1 MANGRSYTSYFKAD
15 SSGFKKGVDDMVK
28 ALEKA
33 NKELVNNQY
42 RQKDCNKVISDAQ
55 KEIKKLEKEE
65 EERVKQLEKETK
77 RREELNQAITKAKS
91 DIDNLNKSK
100 SEDEKLTKEQ
110 EKSLKNLKSTIE
122 KAQKELESLALTEE
136 KKKKLDDEGRE
147 KIKKL
152 NDTIE
157 SEKVKLAQLKTEQ
170 AAIKGTISD
179 LSKEIAGNNKEWT
192 TLKATIANL
201 ASDGLE
207 ALGRKLLEIGKS
219 VIATGEQFTASMSEV
234 GAISGATAEEMEL
247 LEQTAREYG
256 ATTKF
261 SASESAQALKYMALA
276 GWDTQQSIE
285 SLGSVLD
292 LAAAGN
298 MDLARASDIVT
309 DYITAFGLSAQ
320 DSSHFVDVMAYAMSN
335 SNTNVEQL
343 GEAYKN
349 CAAGAG
355 AMGYSV
361 EDVTAALMTMANAG
375 IKGGEAGTSLN
386 AVMTRLATDTKGCA
400 TALEEYGVY
409 IYDSEGNMKSMS
421 SILESLALTWQ
432 GLTQEEQAN
441 LGKMIAG
448 QNQLNA
454 FQTMMAGLSDKAKEA
469 GASFSDYTKALEEC
483 DGTSE
488 GMAKTMSDNLSGD
501 LKTMQS
507 AFEELALKIYDSG
520 ETPLRDLVKFVTN
533 SVVPAL
539 DTLINHMDIIV
550 PIFVAAATAVGS
562 YKAALGIQSIIK
574 GITQA
579 TTALTAAKTGE
590 KVATDEATVSQAAL
604 NTVQAANP
612 IGLVVSAIGLL
623 VGALVSYSVITDT
636 SARSTGE
643 YADELNRAKKAIEE
657 CNDQLDS
664 AKNHYSDTIANAQ
677 ATAAQLDALGKEYEK
692 LRTQKDKTE
701 GQQLL
706 MNNIAEQLAKSMG
719 KNTEDL
725 KDEAGKY
732 RDLTDEIDKYIE
744 KLKQQAEVQAATEL
758 YGDAVKTRT
767 KASVEYAAL
776 ESKAKDYYAQHKD
789 ELDEYVLLGGREG
802 SGRITDV
809 TKKFEEFRTELSSLK
824 SVYDEASE
832 SVDLYADKVEETVQ
846 AQNKQA
852 AATNSSGA
860 ALDGVKGKIEE
871 VGDAVDDV
879 QAYADKMLNG
889 EEGYDLKGFYD
900 LFRDTGEAADYL
912 ENRLTNANK
921 ALEDNRTEIKNT
933 QDEIEKLRKELNKP
947 DITDEDAII
956 KGQQLEEAKEKLAQL
971 RTEQVGLKEDV
982 KAAEKEY
989 KKAAWD
995 AKTLSEKLAEI
1006 AKTSS
1011 SVRNEMNSLA
1021 ATFKELG
1028 EGQQMSLDAL
1038 LSLTEK
1044 YPEYAAQI
1052 LSATN
1057 NLNAQKDVI
1066 KLLYEEKKKAL
1077 IESLKDA
1084 KDEIKLEQDK
1094 IKLQRD
1100 ALQKQLEIVQ
1110 AEYNRGNAT
1119 ASTARII
1126 ENLTNKL
1133 KALNDEFDSGQANID
1148 AYVKAMAAVGNF
1160 SINSYGGNGN
1170 TNANNN
1176 YTPSQTSSSPATQE
1190 WTWGWMDE
1198 IGTGNTSAAARLSL
1212 VERVHQLGKINDKE
1226 LKAEYEKILREEQLT
1241 ADESYNIRQK
1251 LYSMTA
1257 QLRQKDLDLAK
1268 AAYEKLVKGQIETY
1282 QKASDNI
1289 KNDLD
1294 KKLKALDDESK
1305 KRQQKEEDEKR
1316 RKEIRDIEDEIFYN
1330 GRRMTQIEKD
1340 SLLRRKQDLLNEQA
1354 KADYERDLELKKT
1367 QLQEQANAGIS
1378 KNTQAIERL
1387 NKVLE
1392 DASYYLAKISGS
1404 QSSSQIVNNSTR
1416 TQNIQYIAG
1425 GFGMSYDQFIRQIY

>member
-55 KEIKKLEKEE
+55 KEIKKLEKE
-65 EERVKQLEKETK
+65 
-77 RREELNQAITKAKS
+77 
-91 DIDNLNKSK
+91 
-100 SEDEKLTKEQ
+100 
-110 EKSLKNLKSTIE
+110 
-122 KAQKELESLALTEE
+122 QKENGKLDEE
-136 KKKKLDDEGRE
+136 QTKKL
-147 KIKKL
+147 KAL

-421 SILESLALTWQ
+421 SILESLAQTWQ

-562 YKAALGIQSIIK
+562 YKAALGIQSIIA
-574 GITQA
+574 GVTQA
-579 TTALTAAKTGE
+579 TTALTAAETAETAATEGAA
-590 KVATDEATVSQAAL
+590 VAQGTL

-612 IGLVVSAIGLL
+612 IGLLVAAIGLL
-623 VGALVSYSVITDT
+623 VGGLTAYTAITGQ
-636 SARSTGE
+636 AAESTDE
-643 YADELNRAKKAIEE
+643 YVKSLSKAEKAIDD
-657 CNDQLDS
+657 CNKQLDS
-664 AKNHYSDTIANAQ
+664 AEDKYADSIANAE
-677 ATAAQLDALGKEYEK
+677 ANTAQIKVLCEEYET
-692 LRTQKDKTE
+692 LRTKQNRTAGETAILDS
-701 GQQLL
+701 L
-706 MNNIAEQLAKSMG
+706 AEDLAKSMG
-719 KNTEDL
+719 ITTEEL
-725 KDEAGKY
+725 
-732 RDLTDEIDKYIE
+732 IDQNGQYIE
-744 KLKQQAEVQAATEL
+744 LNNTIDEYISKLKQKAQTDAAVQL
-758 YGDAVKTRT
+758 YSDAVKARAKAEQELIQFQKENYELEIRREEIEKKRDAKALGATGITYDDEQDINALEEYDQKLNELNQTVT
-767 KASVEYAAL
+767 KAKEVENNYSEAVNDTVNSQ
-776 ESKAKDYYAQHKD
+776 E
-789 ELDEYVLLGGREG
+789 
-802 SGRITDV
+802 
-809 TKKFEEFRTELSSLK
+809 
-824 SVYDEASE
+824 EASE
-832 SVDLYADKVEETVQ
+832 TMDLLGANFRKNQEE
-846 AQNKQA
+846 ANKSLEKTTKTTKTTA
-852 AATNSSGA
+852 AAQKDYNKTLKEFQTVFSS
-860 ALDGVKGKIEE
+860 
-871 VGDAVDDV
+871 
-879 QAYADKMLNG
+879 
-889 EEGYDLKGFYD
+889 
-900 LFRDTGEAADYL
+900 DTGTL
-912 ENRLTNANK
+912 KSLAN
-921 ALEDNRTEIKNT
+921 
-933 QDEIEKLRKELNKP
+933 Q
-947 DITDEDAII
+947 
-956 KGQQLEEAKEKLAQL
+956 
-971 RTEQVGLKEDV
+971 
-982 KAAEKEY
+982 Y
-989 KKAAWD
+989 
-995 AKTLSEKLAEI
+995 
-1006 AKTSS
+1006 S
-1011 SVRNEMNSLA
+1011 SVA
-1021 ATFKELG
+1021 D
-1028 EGQQMSLDAL
+1028 GQLMSLDAL
-1038 LSLTEK
+1038 IQLSLQ
-1044 YPEYAAQI
+1044 YPQYSSEI
-1052 LSATN
+1052 LSAN
-1057 NLNAQKDVI
+1057 GNLEAQKKVLSELFEAKKNDLKATIEQMKAEKQAMEAERDYLTNYIRSLELLKNSGASIDSQVI
-1066 KLLYEEKKKAL
+1066 NRL
-1077 IESLKDA
+1077 ESLKERFT
-1084 KDEIKLEQDK
+1084 EINTELSGTPDK
-1094 IKLQRD
+1094 IK
-1100 ALQKQLEIVQ
+1100 ALE
-1110 AEYNRGNAT
+1110 NAFN
-1119 ASTARII
+1119 SIK
-1126 ENLTNKL
+1126 NL
-1133 KALNDEFDSGQANID
+1133 G
-1148 AYVKAMAAVGNF
+1148 
-1160 SINSYGGNGN
+1160 INNYSVN
-1170 TNANNN
+1170 TNPNNN
-1176 YTPSQTSSSPATQE
+1176 YTPSQTYSDPGSTQ

-1198 IGTGNTSAAARLSL
+1198 VGTGNTSAAARLSL

-1268 AAYEKLVKGQIETY
+1268 AAYEKLVKGQIESY

-1354 KADYERDLELKKT
+1354 KADYERDLELKKA
-1367 QLQEQANAGIS
+1367 QLQEQANAGVS

-1392 DASYYLAKISGS
+1392 DASFYLAKISGS